1 MNNHQ
6 KSIFHQLVNF
16 LNSALARLELNFA
29 NHPYLCKGLFMKKI
43 LIILISYFTVL
54 SVSALTLNLKNVE
67 LKTLINTVS
76 EVTGK
81 SFIVDPRV
89 KGKINVVSAEEID
102 DDEFYHLFLSIL
114 QVHGYIVVEGN
125 GFSKILPQSNT
136 KNNSAQLSNL
146 ANDSIVTTVIPI
158 RNVAASQMIAIL
170 RPIISRYGHLAAY
183 APSNTIIVIDT
194 RANLVRL
201 KKIISQLDVEI
212 DDDYELMPLINA
224 SADEVAKIIKSL
236 LPSKTKQAANPLT
249 IAVDKGNN
257 QLIVGGAPA
266 KRLKVRFLVKELD
279 KESNKGGDTVV
290 IYLKYA
296 KAKDILPVLQSIGK
310 QLIAEGKK
318 SVKQTVNIHADDA
331 TNSIVITAPSIISSN
346 IKSVIGKL
354 DIRRAQVLIEVIIA
368 EVSADDAQEFGVQWA
383 SSDSNGGAIGLID
396 FTGSLASAL
405 TSKTKAPALSK
416 GANVAFGK
424 YNSKTKK
431 GFAAILTALKKEGD
445 VNILSTPSIVT
456 IDNEEAS
463 ILVGEEV
470 PFITNK
476 QIVSGNSNP
485 FQNYERK
492 DIGIKLKVKPQINN
506 GDTIRL
512 DIEQEIS
519 KVTSQG
525 GASDLVTSKRT
536 IKTSV
541 MVANN
546 KILVLGGLIDDTVD
560 INQSSVPLL
569 GDIPILGNL
578 FKYSSEKKVKK
589 NLLIFIHPTIL
600 TNQLVA
606 DTVSKEKYSYIYN
619 QQLLNGGTKLPDK
632 FLGTKLSEKVTK
644 AATTTPSSNKEKL
657 PTLQRPVKVRTPVK
671 KNTESQLVEESLYT
685 EAEYGE

>member
-1 MNNHQ
+1 MEH
-6 KSIFHQLVNF
+6 I
-16 LNSALARLELNFA
+16 
-29 NHPYLCKGLFMKKI
+29 MKKT
-43 LIILISYFTVL
+43 LITLITFLPFFIAS
-54 SVSALTLNLKNVE
+54 SINALTLNLKNVK
-67 LKTLINTVS
+67 LTTLINTVS

-81 SFIVDPRV
+81 NFIVDPRV
-89 KGKINVVSAEEID
+89 KGKINVVSTQEID

-114 QVHGYIVVEGN
+114 QVHGYIVIEGD

-136 KNNSAQLSNL
+136 KNNSAQLSSL

-158 RNVAASQMIAIL
+158 KNVAASQMIAIL

-183 APSNTIIVIDT
+183 TPSNTIIVIDT

-201 KKIISQLDVEI
+201 RKIINQLDTEI

-236 LPSKTKQAANPLT
+236 LPRDAKQTANPLT
-249 IAVDKGNN
+249 IAIDKNNN

-279 KESNKGGDTVV
+279 KDAGKGGDTIV

-310 QLIAEGKK
+310 QLVEEGKK
-318 SVKQTVNIHADDA
+318 SIKQTVNIHADEA
-331 TNSIVITAPSIISSN
+331 TNAIIITAPSIVASN
-346 IKSVIGKL
+346 IKNVIAKL
-354 DIRRAQVLIEVIIA
+354 DIRRAQVLIEAIIA
-368 EVSADDAQEFGVQWA
+368 EVSIDNTESLGIQWA
-383 SSDSNGGAIGLID
+383 VKNGNGIGLID
-396 FTGSLASAL
+396 FTGSLAAAVSGKS
-405 TSKTKAPALSK
+405 TFGK
-416 GANVAFGK
+416 GANVAIGK
-424 YNSKTKK
+424 YNSATES
-431 GFAAILTALKKEGD
+431 GFGAILTALSQQGD

-456 IDNEEAS
+456 IDNEEAT

-485 FQNYERK
+485 FQNFERK

-519 KVTSQG
+519 KVTNQG
-525 GASDLVTSKRT
+525 SASDLITSKRT
-536 IKTSV
+536 INTSV
-541 MVANN
+541 MVADN
-546 KILVLGGLIDDTVD
+546 KILVLGGLIDETVD
-560 INQSSVPLL
+560 ITNSSIPLL
-569 GDIPILGNL
+569 SSIPILGEL

-600 TNQLVA
+600 TDQLVA
-606 DTVSKEKYSYIYN
+606 DKVSMEKYNYIY
-619 QQLLNGGTKLPDK
+619 QQQVINGGARLPERPLD
-632 FLGTKLSEKVTK
+632 TPPVTTSP
-644 AATTTPSSNKEKL
+644 ATL
-657 PTLQRPVKVRTPVK
+657 PTPK
-671 KNTESQLVEESLYT
+671 KNTVKSATPIDRDDEVRSIEEFYP
-685 EAEYGE
+685 EGEYD

>member
-1 MNNHQ
+1 
-6 KSIFHQLVNF
+6 
-16 LNSALARLELNFA
+16 
-29 NHPYLCKGLFMKKI
+29 MKKT
-43 LIILISYFTVL
+43 LITLITFLPFFIAS
-54 SVSALTLNLKNVE
+54 SINALTLNLKNVK
-67 LKTLINTVS
+67 LTTLINTVS

-81 SFIVDPRV
+81 NFIVDPRV
-89 KGKINVVSAEEID
+89 KGKINVVSTQEID

-114 QVHGYIVVEGN
+114 QVHGYIVIEGD

-136 KNNSAQLSNL
+136 KNNSAQLSSL

-158 RNVAASQMIAIL
+158 KNVAASQMIAIL

-183 APSNTIIVIDT
+183 TPSNTIIVIDT

-201 KKIISQLDVEI
+201 RKIINQLDTEI

-236 LPSKTKQAANPLT
+236 LPRDAKQTANPLT
-249 IAVDKGNN
+249 IAIDKNNN

-279 KESNKGGDTVV
+279 KDAGKGGDTIV

-310 QLIAEGKK
+310 QLVEEGKK
-318 SVKQTVNIHADDA
+318 SIKQTVNIHADEA
-331 TNSIVITAPSIISSN
+331 TNAIIITAPSIVASN
-346 IKSVIGKL
+346 IKNVIAKL
-354 DIRRAQVLIEVIIA
+354 DIRRAQVLIEAIIA
-368 EVSADDAQEFGVQWA
+368 EVRIDNTESLGIQWA
-383 SSDSNGGAIGLID
+383 VKNGNGIGLID
-396 FTGSLASAL
+396 FTGSLAAAVSGKS
-405 TSKTKAPALSK
+405 TFGK
-416 GANVAFGK
+416 GANVAIGK
-424 YNSKTKK
+424 YNSATES
-431 GFAAILTALKKEGD
+431 GFGAILTALSQQGD

-456 IDNEEAS
+456 IDNEEAT

-485 FQNYERK
+485 FQNFERK

-519 KVTSQG
+519 KVTNQG
-525 GASDLVTSKRT
+525 SASDLITSKRT
-536 IKTSV
+536 INTSV
-541 MVANN
+541 MVADN
-546 KILVLGGLIDDTVD
+546 KILVLGGLIDETVD
-560 INQSSVPLL
+560 ITNSSIPLL
-569 GDIPILGNL
+569 SSIPILGEL

-600 TNQLVA
+600 TDQLVA
-606 DTVSKEKYSYIYN
+606 DKVSMEKYNYIY
-619 QQLLNGGTKLPDK
+619 QQQVINGGARLPERPLD
-632 FLGTKLSEKVTK
+632 TPPVTTSP
-644 AATTTPSSNKEKL
+644 ATL
-657 PTLQRPVKVRTPVK
+657 PTPK
-671 KNTESQLVEESLYT
+671 KNTVKSATPIDRDDEVRSIEEFYP
-685 EAEYGE
+685 EGEYD

>member
-6 KSIFHQLVNF
+6 NAIFHQITNF
-16 LNSALARLELNFA
+16 LKTPLALLGVDLKNFQFNKICHLA
-29 NHPYLCKGLFMKKI
+29 NHPYLCKGLKIMKKKSI
-43 LIILISYFTVL
+43 TLITLFTTAFFTL
-54 SVSALTLNLKNVE
+54 SVNALTLNLKNVR

-81 SFIVDPRV
+81 NFIVDPRV
-89 KGKINVVSAEEID
+89 RGKINVVSTQEID

-114 QVHGYIVVEGN
+114 QVHGYIVIEGE

-158 RNVAASQMIAIL
+158 KNVAAGQMVAIL
-170 RPIISRYGHLAAY
+170 RPIVSKYGHLAAY
-183 APSNTIIVIDT
+183 TPSNTIVVIDT

-201 KKIISQLDVEI
+201 KEIINQLDTEI
-212 DDDYELMPLINA
+212 DDDYELMPLVNA

-236 LPSKTKQAANPLT
+236 LPKNVKQAANPLT
-249 IAVDKGNN
+249 IAIDKSNN

-279 KESNKGGDTVV
+279 KESDRGGDTVV
-290 IYLKYA
+290 VYLKYA

-310 QLIAEGKK
+310 QLIEGGKK
-318 SVKQTVNIHADDA
+318 SIKQTINIQADDA
-331 TNSIVITAPSIISSN
+331 TNSIIVTAPSMIFSN
-346 IKSVIGKL
+346 IKNVISKL
-354 DIRRAQVLIEVIIA
+354 DIRRAQVLIEAIIA
-368 EVSADDAQEFGVQWA
+368 EVSIDNIEEFGVQWA
-383 SSDSNGGAIGLID
+383 SSGNDGRAVGLID
-396 FTGSLASAL
+396 FTGSLSSAL
-405 TSKTKAPALSK
+405 SSSKPTLSK
-416 GANVAFGK
+416 GANIAIGK
-424 YNSKTKK
+424 YNSSTKK
-431 GFAAILTALKKEGD
+431 GFAAILTALNQQGD

-485 FQNYERK
+485 FQNFERK

-506 GDTIRL
+506 GDTIKL
-512 DIEQEIS
+512 EIEQEIS
-519 KVTSQG
+519 KVTKQG
-525 GASDLVTSKRT
+525 AASDLVTSKRT

-541 MVANN
+541 MVADN
-546 KILVLGGLIDDTVD
+546 KILVLGGLIDDTVVTT
-560 INQSSVPLL
+560 QSSVPLL
-569 GDIPILGNL
+569 GDIPILGEL

-600 TNQLVA
+600 TDQLVA
-606 DTVSKEKYSYIYN
+606 DQVSMEKYNYIY
-619 QQLLNGGTKLPDK
+619 QKQLLNGGATLPKRLEKSTDFPKSIKLP
-632 FLGTKLSEKVTK
+632 V
-644 AATTTPSSNKEKL
+644 
-657 PTLQRPVKVRTPVK
+657 VRKSIKPLTFI
-671 KNTESQLVEESLYT
+671 N
-685 EAEYGE
+685 EYKDEYEDIEYDE

>member
-1 MNNHQ
+1 
-6 KSIFHQLVNF
+6 
-16 LNSALARLELNFA
+16 
-29 NHPYLCKGLFMKKI
+29 MKKT
-43 LIILISYFTVL
+43 LITLITFLPFFIAS
-54 SVSALTLNLKNVE
+54 SINALTLNLKNVK
-67 LKTLINTVS
+67 LTTLINTVS

-81 SFIVDPRV
+81 NFIVDPRV
-89 KGKINVVSAEEID
+89 KGKINVVSTQEID

-114 QVHGYIVVEGN
+114 QVHGYIVIEGD

-136 KNNSAQLSNL
+136 KNNSAQLSSL

-158 RNVAASQMIAIL
+158 KNVAASQMIAIL

-183 APSNTIIVIDT
+183 TPSNTIIVIDT

-201 KKIISQLDVEI
+201 RKIINQLDTEI

-236 LPSKTKQAANPLT
+236 LPRDAKQTANPLT
-249 IAVDKGNN
+249 IAIDKNNN

-279 KESNKGGDTVV
+279 KDAGKGGDTIV

-310 QLIAEGKK
+310 QLVEEGKK
-318 SVKQTVNIHADDA
+318 SIKQTVNIHADEA
-331 TNSIVITAPSIISSN
+331 TNAIIITAPSIVASN
-346 IKSVIGKL
+346 IKNVIAKL
-354 DIRRAQVLIEVIIA
+354 DIRRAQVLIEAIIA
-368 EVSADDAQEFGVQWA
+368 EVSIDNTESLGIQWA
-383 SSDSNGGAIGLID
+383 VKNGNGIGLID
-396 FTGSLASAL
+396 FTGSLAAAVSGKS
-405 TSKTKAPALSK
+405 TFGK
-416 GANVAFGK
+416 GANVAIGK
-424 YNSKTKK
+424 YNSATES
-431 GFAAILTALKKEGD
+431 GFGAILTALSQQGD

-456 IDNEEAS
+456 IDNEEAT

-485 FQNYERK
+485 FQNFERK

-519 KVTSQG
+519 KVTNQG
-525 GASDLVTSKRT
+525 SASDLITSKRT
-536 IKTSV
+536 INTSV
-541 MVANN
+541 MVADN
-546 KILVLGGLIDDTVD
+546 KILVLGGLIDETVD
-560 INQSSVPLL
+560 ITNSSIPLL
-569 GDIPILGNL
+569 SSIPILGEL

-600 TNQLVA
+600 TDQLVA
-606 DTVSKEKYSYIYN
+606 DKVSMEKYNYIY
-619 QQLLNGGTKLPDK
+619 QQQVINGGARLPERPLD
-632 FLGTKLSEKVTK
+632 TPPVTTSP
-644 AATTTPSSNKEKL
+644 ATL
-657 PTLQRPVKVRTPVK
+657 PTPK
-671 KNTESQLVEESLYT
+671 KNTVKSATPIDRDDEVRSIEEFYP
-685 EAEYGE
+685 EGEYD

>member
-1 MNNHQ
+1 
-6 KSIFHQLVNF
+6 
-16 LNSALARLELNFA
+16 
-29 NHPYLCKGLFMKKI
+29 MKKT
-43 LIILISYFTVL
+43 LITLITFLPFFIAS
-54 SVSALTLNLKNVE
+54 SINALTLNLKNVK
-67 LKTLINTVS
+67 LTTLINTVS

-81 SFIVDPRV
+81 NFIVDPRV
-89 KGKINVVSAEEID
+89 KGKINVVSTQEID

-114 QVHGYIVVEGN
+114 QVHGYIVIEGD

-136 KNNSAQLSNL
+136 KNNSAQLSSL

-158 RNVAASQMIAIL
+158 KNVAASQMIAIL

-183 APSNTIIVIDT
+183 TPSNTIIVIDT

-201 KKIISQLDVEI
+201 RKIINQLDTEI

-236 LPSKTKQAANPLT
+236 LPRDAKQTANPLT
-249 IAVDKGNN
+249 IAIDKNNN

-279 KESNKGGDTVV
+279 KDAGKGGDTIV

-310 QLIAEGKK
+310 QLVEEGKK
-318 SVKQTVNIHADDA
+318 SIKQTVNIHADEA
-331 TNSIVITAPSIISSN
+331 TNAIIITAPSIVASN
-346 IKSVIGKL
+346 IKNVIAKL
-354 DIRRAQVLIEVIIA
+354 DIRRAQVLIEAIIA
-368 EVSADDAQEFGVQWA
+368 EVSIDNTESLGIQWA
-383 SSDSNGGAIGLID
+383 VKNGNGIGLID
-396 FTGSLASAL
+396 FTGSLAAAVSGKS
-405 TSKTKAPALSK
+405 TFGK
-416 GANVAFGK
+416 GANVAIGK
-424 YNSKTKK
+424 YNSATES
-431 GFAAILTALKKEGD
+431 GFGAILTALSQQGD

-456 IDNEEAS
+456 IDNEEAT

-485 FQNYERK
+485 FQNFERK

-519 KVTSQG
+519 KVTNQG
-525 GASDLVTSKRT
+525 SASDLITSKRT
-536 IKTSV
+536 INTSV
-541 MVANN
+541 MVADN
-546 KILVLGGLIDDTVD
+546 KILVLGGLIDETVD
-560 INQSSVPLL
+560 ITNSSIPLL
-569 GDIPILGNL
+569 SSIPILGEL

-600 TNQLVA
+600 TDQLVA
-606 DTVSKEKYSYIYN
+606 DKVSMEKYNYIY
-619 QQLLNGGTKLPDK
+619 QQQVINGGARLPERPLDIPP
-632 FLGTKLSEKVTK
+632 VTTSP
-644 AATTTPSSNKEKL
+644 ATL
-657 PTLQRPVKVRTPVK
+657 PTPK
-671 KNTESQLVEESLYT
+671 KNTVKSATPIDRDDEVRSIEEFYP
-685 EAEYGE
+685 EGEYD